1 MQLILFFENFRTK
14 SHILMI
20 ENIFFYLLPFD
31 TFFKISKLKYTAFF
45 LTETKKVTDLLPL
58 EILNVFFKLFILCLI
73 CFS

>member
-1 MQLILFFENFRTK
+1 
-14 SHILMI
+14 MI

-45 LTETKKVTDLLPL
+45 LIETKKVTDLLPL